1 MSDRPDDRKQAQSSQ
16 SRSKPADLHRPA
28 SGPAPDE
35 RWRLGRDIPPA
46 PMRTR
51 SRMRGWPI
59 IGLDFFPFVVSALSA
74 GRGAAILGVAMVV
87 AGLLGCWRI
96 LSVPY
101 AISWIIAAG
110 LVEIVGWVV
119 LVDFWLR
126 ERDTPR

>member
-1 MSDRPDDRKQAQSSQ
+1 
-16 SRSKPADLHRPA
+16 
-28 SGPAPDE
+28 
-35 RWRLGRDIPPA
+35 
-46 PMRTR
+46 
-51 SRMRGWPI
+51 MRGWPI

-126 ERDTPR
+126 ERDAPR